1 MADLRQAMVEVEEQ
15 PALLREL
22 WETRD
27 AWAHGLAGLCHERT
41 FSRLL
46 FVGNGSPY
54 YAGQTLRFAAERL
67 LGVNADSVP
76 AAVFH
81 NHGGFDASGRL
92 DPREVLLVCPAET
105 GHSKGQVDAAR
116 RARELGVATVCTTLN
131 PTGVLARE
139 CDVVLPKPGAPE
151 RSIAATKNQTMAL
164 FLVLT
169 SMVEAAHDMGRING
183 FEYDVLTSA
192 LAAVPDNVEATIAD
206 SRAWFEANADR
217 LMTAPQFFLI
227 GYGPNYGTVQEG
239 ALKFYETHERPTY
252 AFELEECLHGPF
264 RALHADDMCVFL
276 SAEAGPE
283 RDRMGLMARAI
294 EPYCR
299 NRVVV
304 QSVLQDRADDPLVI
318 HSGDV
323 EFVSTLEYLIP
334 LQVIAVLMAERLGID
349 LTQPKVAALDD
360 IMEPAYTD

>member
-1 MADLRQAMVEVEEQ
+1 MYDIGQAMAEVEEQ
-15 PALLREL
+15 PGLLREL

-27 AWAHGLAGLCHERT
+27 AWAYGLADLCRERD

-67 LGVNADSVP
+67 LGVSAEAIP

-81 NHGGFDASGRL
+81 NHTRFDASGKI
-92 DPREVLLVCPAET
+92 DPREILLVCPAES

-169 SMVEAAHDMGRING
+169 SMVEAAYAMGRLNG
-183 FEYDVLTSA
+183 DGHAALLAA
-192 LAAVPDNVEATIAD
+192 LAAVPGNVEATIAD
-206 SRAWFEANADR
+206 SCAWFEDNEGR
-217 LMTAPQFFLI
+217 LMAAPQFFLVS
-227 GYGPNYGTVQEG
+227 YGSNYGTVQEG

-252 AFELEECLHGPF
+252 AFELEETLHGPL
-264 RALHADDMCVFL
+264 RALHTDDMCVFL
-276 SAEAGPE
+276 SAEEGYE
-283 RDRMGLMARAI
+283 RNRMARLVPALA
-294 EPYCR
+294 PYCK

-304 QSVLQDRADDPLVI
+304 QSALQERADDALVI
-318 HSGDV
+318 HSSDV
-323 EFVSTLEYLIP
+323 EFVNTLEYLIP
-334 LQVIAVLMAERLGID
+334 LQVITCLMAERLGIN
-349 LTQPKVAALDD
+349 LTKPKVAALDD
-360 IMEPAYTD
+360 IMEPAYSD

>member
-1 MADLRQAMVEVEEQ
+1 MGDIRQAMAEVEEQ

-22 WETRD
+22 WDTRA
-27 AWAHGLAGLCHERT
+27 AWSGGMAGLVRERRP
-41 FSRLL
+41 SRLL

-54 YAGQTLRFAAERL
+54 YAGITLRFAAERL
-67 LGVNADSVP
+67 LGVNAESIP

-81 NHGGFDASGRL
+81 NHAGFDASGRL
-92 DPREVLLVCPAET
+92 DPREIMLVCPAET

-131 PTGVLARE
+131 PQGVLARE

-164 FLVLT
+164 YLVLT
-169 SMVEAAHDMGRING
+169 SMVEAARELGHIDEGEYGRLMG
-183 FEYDVLTSA
+183 A
-192 LAAVPDNVEATIAD
+192 LAVVPDNVEKTIEA
-206 SRAWFEANADR
+206 SRSWFEGNEGR
-217 LMTAPQFFLI
+217 LMAAPQFFLV
-227 GYGPNYGTVQEG
+227 GYGSNYGTVQEG

-252 AFELEECLHGPF
+252 AFELEETLHGPF
-264 RALHADDMCVFL
+264 RALHADDLCVFL

-283 RDRMGLMARAI
+283 RDRMARLARAI

-304 QSVLQDRADDPLVI
+304 QSGLQERADDALVI
-318 HSGDV
+318 QSGDV
-323 EFVSTLEYLIP
+323 EFVNVLEYLIP

-360 IMEPAYTD
+360 IMEPAYSD